1 MAGDSEEIKK
11 IKKQLEDLKGS
22 FGKDLQNS
30 IDQII
35 KRLSSGSTSL
45 NEWKTQLTLFQTQAD
60 KVSEVL
66 DYVSRSLSDSVNELK
81 KGDEFLRKQV
91 NSTRKLSSI
100 ADQLLSI
107 RKGEAS
113 FDKKKI
119 NNLKDQQKLHI
130 QNLQSLLSQQKA
142 GSDMAKS
149 LQRDINAATEL
160 NEGFEGI
167 EETASNINKKLGIL
181 PQAAKGI
188 DKAFSKLGLG
198 NLGIA
203 DAVDETHKLGQE
215 AARVGDKGFK
225 PMSTFVGNL
234 TGKLGESLTKVNLIQ
249 FALMGIVDALM
260 ATDTGAADMAKSM
273 NLTYS
278 EALETRKELTGIAN
292 ASYDSAVN
300 TKGLQE
306 SLLAVND
313 AVGARVDLDSKDLVT
328 MTKMREQAGMTNE
341 ESIGLLKLSQ
351 LNGKSL
357 EQNNVAI
364 LGAAKAYAGKNKL
377 AINEKQI
384 LKDVAKISASLKLS
398 LGGSAEKMAEA
409 AIKARQFGLNL
420 EQAEKMSSSLLD
432 FESSIESELSAELLT
447 GKDLNFERARGLALN
462 GDTAAAAAEI
472 AKQVGSSADFAK
484 MNVIQQEAIAKAAG
498 LTKDELAQSLID
510 RESLAKLG
518 AKEGQSAQ
526 DRYNE
531 LKAQGMSEAEIAQKL
546 GSAENARMYEQQGI
560 QERFNQTVE
569 KLKEIFMGVANALMP
584 IFDIFSSI
592 FDIVGPIVGLI
603 GKLVSFM
610 SPLLKPILLILG
622 AFKGIKLLTSGTVA
636 LNNILIAQNA
646 KKLASNTAQVAAEG
660 TKLTLGQSIL
670 ATLGLQDAV
679 LTYQLAKESG
689 LNTFTALRLAMEE
702 TILGSLILQGV
713 NLLKNVG
720 QYVYLTLQSGY
731 RAVAESA
738 ILGSLIAQGG
748 AIIKNIA
755 KGAIY
760 LAQQIATSIAQ
771 ISGSA
776 ALSFGAT
783 ALIALAAGAAAYAFF
798 NSIKG
803 DDIMSPGGS
812 GGGYGSRTLL
822 GPEGAIQLNNK
833 DTVIAGTNLF
843 DGASKGDDVM
853 SGPKGAISVS
863 NSTAPKKEVK
873 QDPNAGTNARLDAL
887 ISATGKV
894 NSISTLKIQ

>member
-22 FGKDLQNS
+22 FGKDLQDS

-60 KVSEVL
+60 EVSDSL
-66 DYVSRSLSDSVNELK
+66 DYVSKSLSDSVNELK

-142 GSDMAKS
+142 GSSMAKA
-149 LQRDINAATEL
+149 LQRDIDAAMDL

-167 EETASNINKKLGIL
+167 DKTASDINKQLGIL

-188 DKAFSKLGLG
+188 DKAFGKLGLG

-203 DAVDETHKLGQE
+203 DAIDETHRLGQE
-215 AARVGDKGFK
+215 AARVGDEGFK

-260 ATDTGAADMAKSM
+260 ATDTGAAEMAKSM
-273 NLTYS
+273 NMTYS

-292 ASYDSAVN
+292 ASYDAAVN

-313 AVGARVDLDSKDLVT
+313 AVGARVDLDSKDLVI

-384 LKDVAKISASLKLS
+384 LKDVAKMSASLKLS

-498 LTKDELAQSLID
+498 LTRDELAQSLID

-560 QERFNQTVE
+560 QEKFNQTVE
-569 KLKEIFMGVANALMP
+569 KLKEIFMNVANALMP

-592 FDIVGPIVGLI
+592 FDVVGPIVGLMGQMVGYVIDWGKYLLPIIAAYKTFQFVSGLVLGIQAAI
-603 GKLVSFM
+603 GKEQAIQSVLMDQNATRAKAYQLVEKGTLAIETVKNAVMGKGNIIKAAGKAIAKSDLVVNIGKAAM
-610 SPLLKPILLILG
+610 GAIQSLSSIPIVGWALG
-622 AFKGIKLLTSGTVA
+622 LAAAGTVA
-636 LNNILIAQNA
+636 A
-646 KKLASNTAQVAAEG
+646 
-660 TKLTLGQSIL
+660 LGYS
-670 ATLGLQDAV
+670 
-679 LTYQLAKESG
+679 
-689 LNTFTALRLAMEE
+689 FM
-702 TILGSLILQGV
+702 
-713 NLLKNVG
+713 
-720 QYVYLTLQSGY
+720 
-731 RAVAESA
+731 
-738 ILGSLIAQGG
+738 
-748 AIIKNIA
+748 
-755 KGAIY
+755 KG
-760 LAQQIATSIAQ
+760 
-771 ISGSA
+771 
-776 ALSFGAT
+776 
-783 ALIALAAGAAAYAFF
+783 
-798 NSIKG
+798 N
-803 DDIMSPGGS
+803 DIMSPGGS

-833 DTVIAGTNLF
+833 DTVIAGTDLF
-843 DGASKGDDVM
+843 GGSSKGDDVM
-853 SGPKGAISVS
+853 SAPKGALSVS

-873 QDPNAGTNARLDAL
+873 QDPSAGTNARLDAL
-887 ISATGKV
+887 IATTGKV